1 MLLPLDRPFPFVP
14 QAGKWDDL
22 ASLCNND
29 DISMI
34 VTGKLIPDNNFSLGK
49 DHNNSVCTGRC

>member
-1 MLLPLDRPFPFVP
+1 MPPDCLFPFEP
-14 QAGKWDDL
+14 QAVKWDDL

-49 DHNNSVCTGRC
+49 DHTNSVCTGRC